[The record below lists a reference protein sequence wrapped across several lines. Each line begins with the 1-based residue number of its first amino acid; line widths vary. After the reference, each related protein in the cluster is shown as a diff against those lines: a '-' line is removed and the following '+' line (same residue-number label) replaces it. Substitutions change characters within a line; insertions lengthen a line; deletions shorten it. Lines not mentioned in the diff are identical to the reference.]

1 MKKRLVILVGMLAV
15 LLVAAVPVLAQ
26 GQITATGVLERST
39 QDSPDPT
46 PRYAITDEESGT
58 SYELFDAGAGLESYV
73 GERVTVSGTPAPG
86 PGNPEGPLAVDVT
99 QVTPADDPTG
109 PPPGEDTVTLTFELT
124 VKGTPPEGTR
134 FFGSA
139 VGEGGPG
146 TPLTDPDGDGVFT
159 GSVTVPRFPP
169 GPRPVPPGTEP
180 VSLSVR
186 IVQENDGNLEVMR
199 DFGLVPLE
207 EDRTFKARVNFK
219 RDRGGTTAPTPDG
232 GGSDSSG
239 SDNGSSGSGS
249 SGVPPEPTS
258 PENGEDVN
266 GDGSIDEADGEFAAS
281 VSDVAIEADKSSGQG
296 RTLPSTGGAA
306 PLSLLA
312 GLVVPL
318 LAVGSI
324 LARRVT
330 LQSASSTRP

>member
-1 MKKRLVILVGMLAV
+1 MKKRLMILIGTLAA
-15 LLVAAVPVLAQ
+15 LLVSAVPVLAQ

-39 QDSPDPT
+39 TESPDPT

-58 SYELFDAGAGLESYV
+58 SYELFDAGAGLEAYV
-73 GERVTVSGTPAPG
+73 GERVAISGTQAPG
-86 PGNPEGPLAVDVT
+86 PGNPDGPLAVDVT
-99 QVTPADDPTG
+99 QVTPADGPTG
-109 PPPGEDTVTLTFELT
+109 PPPGEDTVTLSFELT

-146 TPLTDPDGDGVFT
+146 TPLTDSDGDGVYT

-186 IVQENDGNLEVMR
+186 IVQENGGNIEVIR

-207 EDRTFKARVNFK
+207 EDRTFEARVNFR
-219 RDRGGTTAPTPDG
+219 RDRGGTTTPTPNGGYDS
-232 GGSDSSG
+232 GGSGGTS
-239 SDNGSSGSGS
+239 
-249 SGVPPEPTS
+249 EPNS
-258 PENGEDVN
+258 PESGEDVN
-266 GDGSIDEADGEFAAS
+266 GDGSIDEADGEVAAS
-281 VSDVAIEADKSSGQG
+281 VSDAAREASKEAGE
-296 RTLPSTGGAA
+296 RTLPVTGGVA

-312 GLVVPL
+312 TSAGLL
-318 LAVGSI
+318 LAGGLLVRHKT
-324 LARRVT
+324 RR
-330 LQSASSTRP
+330 

>member
-1 MKKRLVILVGMLAV
+1 VKKRLMILIGTLAA
-15 LLVAAVPVLAQ
+15 LLVSAVPVLAQ

-39 QDSPDPT
+39 TESPDPT

-58 SYELFDAGAGLESYV
+58 SYELFDAGAGLEAYV
-73 GERVTVSGTPAPG
+73 GERVAISGTQTPG
-86 PGNPEGPLAVDVT
+86 PGNPDGPLAVDVT
-99 QVTPADDPTG
+99 QVTPADGPTG
-109 PPPGEDTVTLTFELT
+109 PPPGEDTVTLSFELT

-146 TPLTDPDGDGVFT
+146 TPLTDSDGDGVYT

-186 IVQENDGNLEVMR
+186 IVQENGGNIEVIR

-207 EDRTFKARVNFK
+207 EDRTFEARVNFR
-219 RDRGGTTAPTPDG
+219 RDRGGTTTPTPNG
-232 GGSDSSG
+232 GGYDSG
-239 SDNGSSGSGS
+239 GSGGTS
-249 SGVPPEPTS
+249 EPNS
-258 PENGEDVN
+258 PESGEDVN
-266 GDGSIDEADGEFAAS
+266 GDGSIDEADGEVAAS
-281 VSDVAIEADKSSGQG
+281 VSDAAREASKEAGE
-296 RTLPSTGGAA
+296 RTLPVTGGVT

-312 GLVVPL
+312 TSAGLL
-318 LAVGSI
+318 LAGGLLVRHKT
-324 LARRVT
+324 RR
-330 LQSASSTRP
+330 

>member
-1 MKKRLVILVGMLAV
+1 VKKRLVILVGMLAV

-39 QDSPDPT
+39 QASPDPT

-99 QVTPADDPTG
+99 QVTLADDPTG
-109 PPPGEDTVTLTFELT
+109 PPPGEDTATLTFELT

-186 IVQENDGNLEVMR
+186 IVQENDGNLEVIR

-219 RDRGGTTAPTPDG
+219 RDRGGTTAPTPNG

-239 SDNGSSGSGS
+239 SDNGSSGSESSGSGS
-249 SGVPPEPTS
+249 SGGTPEPTS

-281 VSDVAIEADKSSGQG
+281 VSDAAIEADKSSGQG

-318 LAVGSI
+318 LAVGSV
-324 LARRVT
+324 LVHRN
-330 LQSASSTRP
+330 TRQ